1 MATADRVGGWFGAY
15 LDRWKTRD
23 DLDGCLCLSCKR
35 IYSWGGER
43 DGSFFLAVVVVR
55 NRSRNG
61 WVRAPNLPLMSVYL
75 HIFLAQARSAPF
87 KHSHS

>member
-61 WVRAPNLPLMSVYL
+61 WVRAPQLTSNVGVPP
-75 HIFLAQARSAPF
+75 HFLAQARSALF